1 MTGYTRWTDIRAAHV
16 ERAGGEH
23 AVEAG
28 EQGMRVTIV
37 GTVRRS
43 ARAHVR
49 AFLRRLSR
57 RRQR

>member
-16 ERAGGEH
+16 ERAGGE
-23 AVEAG
+23 
-28 EQGMRVTIV
+28 QGMRATIV
-37 GTVRRS
+37 GIVRRS